1 MSILSHC
8 FQHASFIAFRKMIS
22 AKRILT
28 RSLLLMPLLA
38 GMLSLSAQKQPA
50 YQLHVATAQPPL
62 KSIRGLSVVS
72 DNIVWASGTGGMVGR
87 SLDGGNTWEWHQIKA
102 CDSCDWRSLYAFNDR
117 KAVVINAGEPA
128 HVFLTEDGGA
138 SWKQVYFNATPG
150 IFFDAVAFYNDQ
162 EGMALGD
169 PLQQHFAVLRTH
181 DGGHTWQM
189 DAPAVSPAAAA
200 GESIFAASGT
210 SLIARNGLTLF
221 VTGGTVA
228 RLHALSGDHWSSSTL
243 PLLQGQPSTGA
254 FSVAFLDNHTGIV
267 VGGDYRND
275 TLRRQNCLLTRDGGR
290 TWTSPHT
297 TPGGFKSAVTWL
309 SARILVT
316 TGTSGT
322 DISLNGGKDWQ
333 QIGEGFHCV
342 VKARKGKRLFLAG
355 KSIAYLEIF

>member
-1 MSILSHC
+1 MPILSNC
-8 FQHASFIAFRKMIS
+8 FQQASFIAFRKMIS
-22 AKRILT
+22 AKQILT

-38 GMLSLSAQKQPA
+38 GMLSSSAQKQ
-50 YQLHVATAQPPL
+50 LHITVAQPPL
-62 KSIRGLSVVS
+62 KSIRGLSAVS
-72 DNIVWASGTGGMVGR
+72 DDIVWASGTGGMVGR
-87 SLDGGNTWEWHQIKA
+87 SLDGGNTWEWHQVKA

-128 HVFLTEDGGA
+128 HVFLTEDGGT
-138 SWKQVYFNATPG
+138 SWQKVYFNATPG
-150 IFFDAVAFYNDQ
+150 IFFDAVAFYNDR

-181 DGGHTWQM
+181 DGGQTWQM
-189 DAPAVSPAAAA
+189 DAPAVSPAAVA

-210 SLIARNGLTLF
+210 GLIARKGLTAF

-228 RLHALSGDHWSSSTL
+228 RLHTLSGDRWSSSPL
-243 PLLQGQPSTGA
+243 PLLQGQPSAGA
-254 FSVAFLDNHTGIV
+254 FSVAFLDNRTGIV

-275 TLRRQNCLLTRDGGR
+275 TLRRQNCLLTSDGGR
-290 TWTSPHT
+290 TWTIPHT
-297 TPGGFKSAVTWL
+297 APGGFKSAVTWYN
-309 SARILVT
+309 SRVLVT

-333 QIGEGFHCV
+333 RIGEGFHCV